1 MLSWIGD
8 ALKGAVSWVGDGI
21 VSILSWLLSGVLSV
35 LSKVI
40 RAVGGIFDLLD
51 ALWGF
56 FVGIK
61 DSILSLLSA
70 FFPWIPP
77 EVFAVISL
85 GLFAVLLAGIVKKVR
100 GK

>member
-1 MLSWIGD
+1 MLSWIGN

-21 VSILSWLLSGVLSV
+21 ASVLSWLLSGILSV

-40 RAVGGIFDLLD
+40 RAAGGIFDLLD

-61 DSILSLLSA
+61 DAILNLLTT

-77 EVFAVISL
+77 EVVTVISW
-85 GLFAVLLAGIVKKVR
+85 GLFAVLLAGIVKKVS